1 MFYINQ
7 VCITGIFMSF
17 SITFVSFTTGI
28 AVRTDNSSFYMHHK
42 FVIIDNTRLL
52 NGSFN
57 WTRQAVTGNQENLLV
72 TSDSQL
78 VCLYKERFAK
88 LWRQYKTKK
97 DQWYCV
103 KPCCMYPEQS
113 VIQLLRQL
121 FPMKNRNTIQS
132 WMCINFIVTM
142 AIQVVSSIYIWK
154 DTLDWY
160 HYLMS
165 GTSLLHVLETKYCSP
180 DGEVFV
186 CYFKRKKILSHVI
199 IKEITMRCQLFLISL
214 FKANISK

>member
-7 VCITGIFMSF
+7 VCIIFMSF

-97 DQWYCV
+97 DQWYCTCETMLYVPCAECHPAV
-103 KPCCMYPEQS
+103 KAVSYEKQKYNS
-113 VIQLLRQL
+113 VMDVHE
-121 FPMKNRNTIQS
+121 FYCDNGNT
-132 WMCINFIVTM
+132 
-142 AIQVVSSIYIWK
+142 SS
-154 DTLDWY
+154 
-160 HYLMS
+160 
-165 GTSLLHVLETKYCSP
+165 
-180 DGEVFV
+180 F
-186 CYFKRKKILSHVI
+186 
-199 IKEITMRCQLFLISL
+199 
-214 FKANISK
+214 